1 MKRSSGFRVGGFL
14 LAVPLLLLS
23 DQIVQ
28 AEDRLAI
35 VGEQRVLCKQ
45 AGRYIGWPS
54 IALTSGGDLLVV
66 FSGDRDSHVSPD
78 GKTQMVRSRDG
89 GKTWGEAVTIHDF
102 PIDDR
107 DAGILRTRNG
117 TLIVS
122 WFTGPPYDT
131 ERQGHYVIR
140 SPDGGRSWSEPIR
153 TTATTPHGPIQLED
167 GRLLFIGQSPHCS
180 HAKPKDYNGSPRG
193 SPYSIAV
200 EESHDDGRSWQ
211 PVTTFPVPEGSK
223 MLSFDEP
230 HVVEAQDGKLV
241 LLFRDCNKPNK
252 LWQSDSTDGGKSW
265 SPPRRTPVQGYPP
278 HLIRLRNDWLL
289 VSYAKR
295 WAPFGTYACISKDDG
310 RTWDV
315 ENEIRLS
322 KGPNGDLGYPASV
335 QLADGSLWTVYY
347 QIDKFGETPSLMGTH
362 WRLGGTAGKNGDPH
376 HPESSTPGGLRLWI
390 DYPRAAR

>member
-265 SPPRRTPVQGYPP
+265 EPSAPHACSGLPSPPDPAAQ
-278 HLIRLRNDWLL
+278 RL
-289 VSYAKR
+289 
-295 WAPFGTYACISKDDG
+295 
-310 RTWDV
+310 
-315 ENEIRLS
+315 
-322 KGPNGDLGYPASV
+322 
-335 QLADGSLWTVYY
+335 
-347 QIDKFGETPSLMGTH
+347 
-362 WRLGGTAGKNGDPH
+362 
-376 HPESSTPGGLRLWI
+376 
-390 DYPRAAR
+390 AARQLRQALGALRDLCLHQQRRRQDVGRRERDPALEGSQRRPRVSSVRSARGRIPVDGLLPDRQVRGDTLSNGNALAAWGYGWEEW